1 MAGYNRIII
10 MGNLTRDPE
19 YQQLPSGQA
28 VCRLGLASNRQY
40 KNKQTG
46 AMVQEVCFIDA
57 DVFGAQAESSRQF
70 LQKGRAVLVEG
81 RLKFDTWETQ
91 DGQKRNKYSIVADRV
106 VFLSA
111 GGANAEN
118 EAGERSVAQRSSK
131 PAMSAQAAGN
141 VDDIDVDYDE
151 EPASRKKAPKK
162 AGELEFKDEP
172 PFQDDLPF

>member
-70 LQKGRAVLVEG
+70 LAKGRAVLVEG

-111 GGANAEN
+111 GGAVAE
-118 EAGERSVAQRSSK
+118 EGSERPVNSRASK
-131 PAMSAQAAGN
+131 PAMSAQGAGN

-151 EPASRKKAPKK
+151 APQQKKSTTKK
-162 AGELEFKDEP
+162 PGELEFKDEP